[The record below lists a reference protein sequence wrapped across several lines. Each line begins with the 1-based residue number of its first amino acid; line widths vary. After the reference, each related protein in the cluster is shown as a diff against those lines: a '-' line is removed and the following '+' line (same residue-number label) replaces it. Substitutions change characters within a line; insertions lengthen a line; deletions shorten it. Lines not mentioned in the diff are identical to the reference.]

1 MIIQT
6 KHTFTKEFNH
16 NYIIYQP
23 NIHIQLNY
31 FDFIPTASEI
41 NLFVL
46 FQSFQRIRINKMTQL
61 KINYT
66 VSPNI
71 FQSLRKSTISLLF
84 SSGKKDDEIGKP
96 QITKTHELLRPKPF
110 MFITNLTI
118 KLSCKLDNMR

>member
-1 MIIQT
+1 MDACERPVPTLVTSLFASVPFRLLARVVSFNSAWLFHFRIKGSLNDNKT

-31 FDFIPTASEI
+31 VYFIPIAPEI

-46 FQSFQRIRINKMTQL
+46 FQSFQRIRINKTTQL

-66 VSPNI
+66 VSP
-71 FQSLRKSTISLLF
+71 LHF
-84 SSGKKDDEIGKP
+84 SE
-96 QITKTHELLRPKPF
+96 
-110 MFITNLTI
+110 
-118 KLSCKLDNMR
+118 